1 MSSPASIAI
10 DGPVASGKTAVG
22 RLVAERLGCRFL
34 DTGAMYRGV
43 TWAAIKRGIDLQD
56 PDSLAKLASELEI
69 TIVPSKAGD
78 RLVMDGE
85 DVTEHLRSP
94 QVEQGVSLVAS
105 ISGVR
110 SAMVS
115 QQRSLAK
122 ERSIVMVGRDIGT
135 VVLPDAPVKVFLKAS
150 VDVRARRRFRE
161 LVAQGSLPDYQ
172 QVVDDLARRDKIDS
186 ERTDSPLRPAEGA
199 LQIDTD
205 RLEIDE
211 VVEKVLSVVGC
222 C

>member
-1 MSSPASIAI
+1 
-10 DGPVASGKTAVG
+10 
-22 RLVAERLGCRFL
+22 
-34 DTGAMYRGV
+34 
-43 TWAAIKRGIDLQD
+43 
-56 PDSLAKLASELEI
+56 
-69 TIVPSKAGD
+69 
-78 RLVMDGE
+78 
-85 DVTEHLRSP
+85 
-94 QVEQGVSLVAS
+94 
-105 ISGVR
+105 
-110 SAMVS
+110 MVS

>member
-1 MSSPASIAI
+1 
-10 DGPVASGKTAVG
+10 
-22 RLVAERLGCRFL
+22 
-34 DTGAMYRGV
+34 MYRGV
-43 TWAAIKRGIDLQD
+43 TWAAIKQGIDLQD
-56 PDSLAKLASELEI
+56 ADSLAKLASELEI

-122 ERSIVMVGRDIGT
+122 ESPIVMVGRDIGT

-150 VDVRARRRFRE
+150 VEVRARRRFQE
-161 LVAQGSLPDYQ
+161 LVAQGSLPNYQ

-186 ERTDSPLRPAEGA
+186 ERADSPLRPAEGA